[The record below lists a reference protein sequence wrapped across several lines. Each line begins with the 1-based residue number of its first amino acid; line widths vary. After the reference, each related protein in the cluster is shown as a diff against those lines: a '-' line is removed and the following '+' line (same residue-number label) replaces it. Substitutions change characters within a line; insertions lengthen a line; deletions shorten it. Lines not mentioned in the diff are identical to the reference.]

1 MRKSKTKL
9 KQNHFPFFVEHHNWQ
24 AFQNELRDDTLW
36 REKADYMLSVVSFR
50 SVLLSRNHIFLS
62 AVSVIYHRFSALTDY
77 FQPFPSG
84 SLFSP
89 SLCLFGRTVLQQMG
103 LSGLFETKSLVWWSK
118 TLISV
123 SIQYLDYLFTLIWIL
138 RLFVLRSQHSL
149 WSLDYHHHHIKAIN
163 TKFVIHSVPFTLQ
176 YSSYNETG

>member
-1 MRKSKTKL
+1 MCLVVNVNEKKQDQIKAESFSFFFLSSTINDEHL
-9 KQNHFPFFVEHHNWQ
+9 KNQ
-24 AFQNELRDDTLW
+24 LRDDTLW

-77 FQPFPSG
+77 FQPFPAG

-89 SLCLFGRTVLQQMG
+89 SLYLFARTVLQQVG
-103 LSGLFETKSLVWWSK
+103 LSGLFETKALVWWSK

-123 SIQYLDYLFTLIWIL
+123 SIQYLKHPNLNLEAFCFKIPALSLII
-138 RLFVLRSQHSL
+138 RLPSPPSCQ
-149 WSLDYHHHHIKAIN
+149 
-163 TKFVIHSVPFTLQ
+163 
-176 YSSYNETG
+176 SY